1 MRNCILLINFPLL
14 TRLVFGLTVAS
25 LIYVLF
31 VLPVAIADYAISTE
45 WYIELKLSSIFTSKS
60 EVLE

>member
-1 MRNCILLINFPLL
+1 M
-14 TRLVFGLTVAS
+14 FGLTVAS

-45 WYIELKLSSIFTSKS
+45 WCGTALISEGFMTSLKD
-60 EVLE
+60 

>member
-1 MRNCILLINFPLL
+1 M
-14 TRLVFGLTVAS
+14 FGLTVAS

-45 WYIELKLSSIFTSKS
+45 WYGSKCFDIG
-60 EVLE
+60 VTACKQQLLDHI